1 MYKVILVD
9 DDVAVLEFLGKL
21 IPWSRLGFELTGS
34 FTNAIDALKACE
46 GQWPELV
53 ITDIGMPG
61 MDGLT
66 LIRMLQERG
75 AQSRFVILSCHDEF
89 QYAQQAVQLG
99 VQDYMLKETLDKTSM
114 IGIVERAKSR
124 VDADF
129 RHKLE
134 VRRLSVEAL
143 KSKAALKEKWLRE
156 LLSNPVLEESALLE
170 SLGVYGLNAG
180 LGHLIPVVCR
190 IHRFQAAIERYE
202 KEENLKFVLE
212 NAAEE
217 LLSGEPDMMFISYS
231 PQVFV
236 LLHAF
241 RKDLKS
247 NPYDRLA
254 EVCKRMQT
262 AFAKYLKLE
271 LSVLVGLAVTSAEG
285 LKRQLPELLEASE
298 TFFYAK
304 APDIHRFTG
313 AAAPV
318 ELEDLFTPYPEFAE
332 RFNRLLLGEGGEAEA
347 VVDALMDSFA
357 ERKYPPSDVKQFVW
371 KLALDLQLKLR
382 FRRQFDHEKGQQHIT
397 QTSNISELR
406 DWLLGFMHE
415 AVKQAELIA
424 RKSKKTEVIDAQKYV
439 QLNLSRKITLEE
451 VAELLH
457 LNASYFSRL
466 YKKETGE
473 NFIEYV
479 TRMKMEKAR
488 ELLGEPGKTVEKVAE
503 QLGYDNKSYFV
514 KLFKQH
520 YGMAP
525 SRLM

>member
-1 MYKVILVD
+1 MYKVALVD
-9 DDVAVLEFLGKL
+9 DDVVVLEFLGKL
-21 IPWSRLGFELTGS
+21 IPWNRLGFELAGS
-34 FTNAIDALKACE
+34 FTNAVDALDACE
-46 GQWPELV
+46 GVWPELV

-66 LIRMLQERG
+66 LIRTLQERG
-75 AQSRFVILSCHDEF
+75 ATSRFVILSCHDEF
-89 QYAQQAVQLG
+89 PYAQQAVQLG
-99 VQDYMLKETLDKTSM
+99 VQDYMLKETLDKTGM
-114 IGIVERAKSR
+114 IAIVERAKAR
-124 VDADF
+124 IDEDF
-129 RHKLE
+129 RQKLE
-134 VRRLSVEAL
+134 VKRLSDQAS
-143 KSKAALKEKWLRE
+143 KSKTALKEKWLRE
-156 LLSNPVLEESALLE
+156 LLSNPVLEESASLE
-170 SLGVYGLNAG
+170 PLREYGLNVD
-180 LGHLIPVVCR
+180 LGQFIPVVCR
-190 IHRFQAAIERYE
+190 IHRFQAALDRYE
-202 KEENLKFVLE
+202 KEENLKFVLA

-217 LLSGEPDMMFISYS
+217 LLSGEPDIMFISYA
-231 PQVFV
+231 PQAFL
-236 LLHAF
+236 LLHVF

-254 EVCKRMQT
+254 AVCKRMQA

-271 LSVLVGLAVTSAEG
+271 LSVLVGLAATGAEG
-285 LKRQLPELLEASE
+285 IKRQLPDLLEASE
-298 TFFYAK
+298 AFFYART
-304 APDIHRFTG
+304 PDLHRFSG
-313 AAAPV
+313 AAAQA
-318 ELEDLFTPYPEFAE
+318 ELEDLFALYPEFAE

-347 VVDALMDSFA
+347 VVDALLDSFA
-357 ERKYPPSDVKQFVW
+357 ARQYPPSDVKQFVW

-382 FRRQFDHEKGQQHIT
+382 FRRQFDHEQGQQQIT

-406 DWLLGFMHE
+406 DWLLAFMSE

-439 QLNLSRKITLEE
+439 QLNLNRKITLEE

-503 QLGYDNKSYFV
+503 LLGYDNKSYFV

-525 SRLM
+525 SRFM